1 MGRKNEIEET
11 SNPSLKNPAALMAG
25 LFLLLTAAA
34 TIVMVYARVS
44 ADADQPTLL
53 ESLRAIEA
61 NNGMYS
67 LSGIARSIS
76 GVTLIIG
83 ALFLLKTWVIS
94 EGYGTR
100 LVPYLLLGSGGFTL
114 ASGASALIL
123 AADAS
128 GAASFG
134 SVDGSTEVVATLRWL
149 TGKIGF
155 AAAGLALLTAAQRQ
169 WKAGGVIRALA
180 PASALVGI
188 SMQFIWI
195 DAATIVH
202 RASGVAFFIWLIV
215 IGMMLITGRVERHF
229 TQMRVDSSGG

>member
-1 MGRKNEIEET
+1 
-11 SNPSLKNPAALMAG
+11 MAG

-61 NNGMYS
+61 NKAMYS

-83 ALFLLKTWVIS
+83 ALFLLKTWVIR

-100 LVPYLLLGSGGFTL
+100 LVPYLLSGSGGFTL
-114 ASGASALIL
+114 VSGASALIL

-128 GAASFG
+128 GTAALG
-134 SVDGSTEVVATLRWL
+134 SVDGSTEAVATLRWL

-155 AAAGLALLTAAQRQ
+155 AAAGLALVAAAQRQ
-169 WKAGGVIRALA
+169 WKAGGTLRRLA
-180 PASALVGI
+180 PASALIGM

-229 TQMRVDSSGG
+229 TQMREASSRG